1 MKAYVDK
8 NLCIGC
14 GICEGV
20 CPAVFKME
28 DDGLAVAIDS
38 ELDDM
43 VIADAKDAES
53 QCPVDAIKI
62 S

>member
-14 GICEGV
+14 GICESV

-28 DDGLAVAIDS
+28 DDGLAVAIDT
-38 ELDDM
+38 ELEER
-43 VIADAKDAES
+43 VINDAKDAEG
-53 QCPVDAIKI
+53 QCPVDAITVT
-62 S
+62 